1 MAGSKL
7 FIRRRDGRIEVR
19 LNEYARS
26 VVRDAFANV
35 LAAERDPNHEWHV
48 SLSGPIDPSLDH
60 DNPVSMLARQNE
72 TSTNAE
78 LASLTV
84 DEEFLNSAEA
94 WSWLT
99 TLQVALR
106 STAQSKGLLTD
117 EQLAASNDEVLAYVQ
132 TLQQFLFQL
141 ADCL

>member
-1 MAGSKL
+1 VVGSKV
-7 FIRRRDGRIEVR
+7 FTRRRDGRVEVR
-19 LNEYARS
+19 MNEYGRS
-26 VVRDAFANV
+26 VVRSAFANV
-35 LAAERDPNHEWHV
+35 LAAERDPAHEWHV

-84 DEEFLNSAEA
+84 DEQFLNDAEA
-94 WSWLT
+94 WVWLT

-106 STAQSKGLLTD
+106 STAQTHGLHTD
-117 EQLAASNDEVLAYVQ
+117 EQLAEADGEMLEYVR
-132 TLQQFLFQL
+132 TLQSLLFDL
-141 ADCL
+141 AACF